1 MRFETFF
8 GRTIKAVIP
17 AAISGF
23 VVAALFSGLPNF
35 AEAANTF
42 FYTAL
47 GDSLAFGAFA
57 PIGQAY
63 VPRYDEF
70 VETDRGASL
79 YVVNL
84 GIPGWTSLNLVQ
96 ALRTNGIFRIS
107 VFSSGVVTWDIGGN
121 DLSAARNKYK
131 SGTCGGSDNQDCM
144 KTVVAALKTNWDGII
159 GQIRLLRR
167 GRPTIIRTM
176 NIYNPF
182 VNIDKVSDSWPG
194 DGVNDFEALKPYLE
208 DVNAYIAVT
217 AAAKGILT
225 ADVYHAFNGANG
237 DEDPSSKGYLA
248 FDGFHPNA
256 LGHSVIASLLRSL
269 GYAVTVP

>member
-1 MRFETFF
+1 MRFQTFF
-8 GRTIKAVIP
+8 RRTIKTLIP
-17 AAISGF
+17 LAISGF
-23 VVAALFSGLPNF
+23 VVAALFSGLPNS

-57 PIGQAY
+57 PIGQGY

-70 VETDRGASL
+70 VETDTGASL
-79 YVVNL
+79 YLVDL
-84 GIPGWTSLNLVQ
+84 GIPGWTSLDLVQ
-96 ALRTNGIFRIS
+96 ALRTNSIFRIS
-107 VFSSGVVTWDIGGN
+107 VFYSSVVTWDIGGN

-144 KTVVAALKTNWDGII
+144 KAAVAALKANWNGII
-159 GQIRLLRR
+159 GQIRRLRR

-182 VNIDKVSDSWPG
+182 VNIDKASDSWPG

-208 DVNAYIAVT
+208 DANAYIA
-217 AAAKGILT
+217 AASAANGVLT
-225 ADVYHAFNGANG
+225 ADVYHAFNGANA

-256 LGHSVIASLLRSL
+256 LGHFVIASLMRSL